1 VDLKNPFIEETSEKK
16 TTKKTTNQGFS
27 AVGIQI
33 YCTQL
38 EVDVKVKI
46 LEMMK
51 GNNVWGTDDHWT
63 SKDWAS
69 MSGKSFQWIDSSS
82 IQK

>member
-38 EVDVKVKI
+38 EVDVKAKI
-46 LEMMK
+46 LKMMK
-51 GNNVWGTDDHWT
+51 GNNVWGTDWT
-63 SKDWAS
+63 SKDGAS
-69 MSGKSFQWIDSSS
+69 MSGKSFQA
-82 IQK
+82 